1 MRQEIRNKEESGHSG
16 WLPSDNHTRARGG
29 GPVRVHR
36 RDLQADDATMVDGLP
51 VTTVTRTIE
60 DCHELGTDPVQLH
73 LAIR

>member
-1 MRQEIRNKEESGHSG
+1 
-16 WLPSDNHTRARGG
+16 
-29 GPVRVHR
+29 
-36 RDLQADDATMVDGLP
+36 MVDGLP